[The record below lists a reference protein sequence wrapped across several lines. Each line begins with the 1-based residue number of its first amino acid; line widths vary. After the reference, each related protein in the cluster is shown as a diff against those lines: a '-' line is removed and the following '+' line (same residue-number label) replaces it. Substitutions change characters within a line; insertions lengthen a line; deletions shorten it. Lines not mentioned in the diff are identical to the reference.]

1 MYTKRERKEKIND
14 EVRKI
19 SYRVMRVSRK
29 RKRNIEQKV
38 KRNIC

>member
-29 RKRNIEQKV
+29 RKRKIKQKV
-38 KRNIC
+38 KKNIC